1 MWLSFPLAVVVTA
14 ALLSSYLMDAA
25 NCAMLVARASQ
36 ILSEIF

>member
-1 MWLSFPLAVVVTA
+1 MWLSFPLAVVIA

-25 NCAMLVARASQ
+25 ICVMLVARASQ